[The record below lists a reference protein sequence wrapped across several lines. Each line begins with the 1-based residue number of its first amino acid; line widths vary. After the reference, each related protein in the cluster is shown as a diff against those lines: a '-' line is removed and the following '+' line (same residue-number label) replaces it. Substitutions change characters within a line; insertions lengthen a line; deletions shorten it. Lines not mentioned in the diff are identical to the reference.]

1 MRWLI
6 IISVFSF
13 TSVQAVRSDSTELLI
28 ADMIVQI
35 EATEAM
41 NAMYN
46 FDFKEANKRYHWL
59 MQKHPENPL
68 SYFLLG
74 LNEWWKMMPDTD
86 VKDFDYRF
94 HYYMD
99 TTITIAENMLDDP
112 DKRIEGAFFLAATY
126 GFKGRLYS
134 DRGQWGRASSAG
146 SSSLKYLKISKEYSY
161 LSPELLFGDA
171 LYNYFAVWIPENYP
185 ILRPVLAFFP
195 DGDKELGLQQLRE
208 VSVNAFYTRIE
219 AQIFLMQILAND
231 KQDYAASLNIAEY
244 LYSHYP
250 NNPYFHRY
258 YARYLYS
265 LHRYKRMEPV
275 ALEILTRIDS
285 GRFGYEETA
294 GRYAAFFLGQS
305 YQSRGE
311 SDKAAQYYVQAVEFS
326 RQKDMME
333 TGYCLYSLLSLGK
346 IAKADNRNGDA
357 KHYFKQVKSYASR
370 KQSVYKEAKKLLKEV
385 R

>member
-6 IISVFSF
+6 IILFFRVSS
-13 TSVQAVRSDSTELLI
+13 TLAAQSDSTELLI

-46 FDFKEANKRYHWL
+46 FDFKEANKQYHWL
-59 MQKHPENPL
+59 QQKYPENPL

-86 VKDFDYRF
+86 VEDFDDRF

-99 TTITIAENMLDDP
+99 TTILIAESMIDIP
-112 DKRIEGAFFLAATY
+112 EKRIEGAFFLAATY
-126 GFKGRLYS
+126 GFKGRFYS
-134 DRGQWGRASSAG
+134 DRGKWGKAASAG
-146 SSSLKYLKISKEYSY
+146 RSSLKYLEISREYSY

-185 ILRPVLAFFP
+185 ILKPVLAFFP
-195 DGDKELGLQQLRE
+195 DGNKELGLQQLRE
-208 VSVNAFYTRIE
+208 VSANAFYTRIE

-231 KQDYAASLNIAEY
+231 KQDYRASLAIAQY
-244 LYSHYP
+244 LYEHYP
-250 NNPYFHRY
+250 DNPYFHRY

-265 LHRYKRMEPV
+265 LHRYTKMEPV
-275 ALEILTRIDS
+275 AKEILVRLDS
-285 GRFGYEETA
+285 GRFGYEATS

-305 YQSRGE
+305 YHGKGDNE
-311 SDKAAQYYVQAVEFS
+311 KAEHYYAMAVEFS
-326 RQKDMME
+326 RQKEAME
-333 TGYCLYSLLSLGK
+333 TGYCLHSLLSLGK
-346 IAKADNRNGDA
+346 IAIADDRKKDA
-357 KHYFKQVKSYASR
+357 KVYFKKVKKYAER
-370 KQSVYKEAKKLLKEV
+370 KQSVYKEAKKLLKEL
-385 R
+385 

>member
-6 IISVFSF
+6 IILFFRVSS
-13 TSVQAVRSDSTELLI
+13 TLAAQSDSTELLI

-46 FDFKEANKRYHWL
+46 FDFKEANKQYHWL
-59 MQKHPENPL
+59 QQKYPENPL

-86 VKDFDYRF
+86 VEDFDDRF

-99 TTITIAENMLDDP
+99 TTILIAESMIDIP
-112 DKRIEGAFFLAATY
+112 EKRIEGAFFLAATY
-126 GFKGRLYS
+126 GFKGRFYS
-134 DRGQWGRASSAG
+134 DRGKWGKAASAG
-146 SSSLKYLKISKEYSY
+146 RSSLKYLEISREYSY

-185 ILRPVLAFFP
+185 ILKPVLAFFP
-195 DGDKELGLQQLRE
+195 DGNKELGLQQLRE
-208 VSVNAFYTRIE
+208 VSANAFYTRIE

-231 KQDYAASLNIAEY
+231 KQDYRASLAIAQY
-244 LYSHYP
+244 LYEHYP
-250 NNPYFHRY
+250 DNPYFHRY

-265 LHRYKRMEPV
+265 LHRYTKMEPV
-275 ALEILTRIDS
+275 AKEILVRLDS
-285 GRFGYEETA
+285 GRFGYEATS

-305 YQSRGE
+305 YHGKGDNE
-311 SDKAAQYYVQAVEFS
+311 KAEHYYAMAVEFS
-326 RQKDMME
+326 RQKDAME
-333 TGYCLYSLLSLGK
+333 TGYCLHSLLSLGK
-346 IAKADNRNGDA
+346 IAIADDRKKDA
-357 KHYFKQVKSYASR
+357 KVYFKKVKKYAER
-370 KQSVYKEAKKLLKEV
+370 KQSVYKEAKKLLKEL
-385 R
+385 